1 MAGGSAYMGKPR
13 PAVIVQDNAFDNLR
27 SITVCPL
34 TSELMDVEAVRPRI
48 EPSLS
53 NGLKAI
59 SQVMTDKIVTVP
71 RGRLGAQIGTLSDQ
85 DMVRVNRALVVFLGI
100 GS

>member
-1 MAGGSAYMGKPR
+1 MGKPR